1 MARTPSPWWRQG
13 QAPPTQAPQPPPA
26 RFRPPGGGGV
36 ALVLLF
42 VVALLAGAGTLWWLE
57 RSAGPGT
64 YDSGATMPAWE
75 VCFTP
80 GGNCADLIVREI
92 GRAQRQVLVQAYSFT
107 SPTIAQA
114 LIAAKR
120 RGVDVQ
126 VILDRSQLSE
136 RYGSGD
142 FLSHAGI
149 PVLVDD
155 PPGIAH
161 NKVMVIDGEVVIT
174 GSFNF
179 TRSAQERNAENLLVL
194 RDQTLAADY
203 MANWERRRAASVPY
217 DRALESRPS
226 NTAPNSPKRALSN
239 LF

>member
-13 QAPPTQAPQPPPA
+13 PVPPTQAPQPPPA
-26 RFRPPGGGGV
+26 GIRPPGGGGI
-36 ALVLLF
+36 ALVLLLF
-42 VVALLAGAGTLWWLE
+42 VALLAGVGTLWWIE
-57 RSAGPGT
+57 RSAGPGA
-64 YDSGATMPAWE
+64 YDSGAAMPAWQ

-80 GGNCADLIVREI
+80 GGNCTDLIVREI
-92 GRAQRQVLVQAYSFT
+92 GRAQKQVLVQAYSFT
-107 SPTIAQA
+107 SPPIAQA
-114 LIAAKR
+114 LVQAKR
-120 RGVDVQ
+120 RGIDVR
-126 VILDRSQLSE
+126 VILDKSQLSE

-161 NKVMVIDGEVVIT
+161 SKVMVIDGEEVIT

-194 RDQTLAADY
+194 RDRTLAADY
-203 MANWERRRAASVPY
+203 AANWERRRDVSVPFST
-217 DRALESRPS
+217 ALESRQP
-226 NTAPNSPKRALSN
+226 NTAPNTPKRALSN